1 MMANLGQPQPVFQ
14 RERIRLRVLTWRQ
27 QSQWFDVSYRVAR
40 ERRGQIAIVILG
52 IFMVAAIFADQ
63 IAPYHYETQLRGSRL
78 LAPSWS
84 HPFGTDEVSRDLL
97 SRMIYGLR
105 ISLLVSLGA
114 VAIGMPIGVAI
125 GYTAGY
131 IGRWVDAV
139 LMRLVDT
146 MLAFPGIL
154 VALVI
159 LTVLGTGTREVAI
172 TLGIG
177 AIPIFGRLARG
188 QMLQEKERDYVMAA
202 RTLGSGPVRIIM
214 RHVAINTLPP
224 IMIQAALVMAFAVIA
239 EASLSFLGLGA
250 SPPTPTIGLILNAA
264 REFLIIGAWW
274 FALMPIAALALM
286 LIALNFLADAILEAT
301 SPYVRNK

>member
-1 MMANLGQPQPVFQ
+1 MADLGPPQPVLQ
-14 RERIRLRVLTWRQ
+14 RERFRLRVLTWRQ

-52 IFMVAAIFADQ
+52 VFIVAAIFADQ

-114 VAIGMPIGVAI
+114 VAIGLPIGVAI

-131 IGRWVDAV
+131 IGRWVDAI

-250 SPPTPTIGLILNAA
+250 SPPIPTIGLILNAA

>member
-1 MMANLGQPQPVFQ
+1 MADLGPPQPVLQ
-14 RERIRLRVLTWRQ
+14 RERFRLRILTWRQ

-52 IFMVAAIFADQ
+52 VFIVAAIFADQ

-114 VAIGMPIGVAI
+114 VAIGLPIGVAI

-131 IGRWVDAV
+131 IGRWVDAI

-202 RTLGSGPVRIIM
+202 RTLGSGPVRSIM

-250 SPPTPTIGLILNAA
+250 SPPIPTIGLILNAA

>member
-1 MMANLGQPQPVFQ
+1 MSDVQ
-14 RERIRLRVLTWRQ
+14 RHEPLFRREDLRARVLNWRQ
-27 QSQWFDVSYRVAR
+27 QSQLFDVCYRVAR

-52 IFMVAAIFADQ
+52 VFLVATVFADQ

-78 LAPSWS
+78 LSPSWS

-97 SRMIYGLR
+97 SRMIYGIR

-114 VAIGMPIGVAI
+114 VAIGLPIGVAI

-131 IGRWVDAV
+131 LGRWVDAV

-154 VALVI
+154 VALVV

-177 AIPIFGRLARG
+177 AIPVFARLARG

-202 RTLGSGPVRIIM
+202 RTLGAGPVRIIM
-214 RHVAINTLPP
+214 RHAAINTLPP
-224 IMIQAALVMAFAVIA
+224 LMIQAALVMAFAIIA

-250 SPPTPTIGLILNAA
+250 SPPIPTIGLILNAS

-274 FALMPIAALALM
+274 FVIVPVGALALM
-286 LIALNFLADAILEAT
+286 LVALNFLADAILEAT

>member
-1 MMANLGQPQPVFQ
+1 MAEVQRHEPVFR
-14 RERIRLRVLTWRQ
+14 REDIRARILTWRQ
-27 QSQWFDVSYRVAR
+27 QSQVFDVCYRVAR
-40 ERRGQIAIVILG
+40 ERRGQIAILILTV
-52 IFMVAAIFADQ
+52 FMVAAVFADQ
-63 IAPYHYETQLRGSRL
+63 LAPYHYEVQLRGSRL
-78 LAPSWS
+78 LSPSWS
-84 HPFGTDEVSRDLL
+84 HPFGTDEVSRGLL
-97 SRMIYGLR
+97 SRMIYGVR

-125 GYTAGY
+125 GFAAGY
-131 IGRWVDAV
+131 LGRWVDAV

-154 VALVI
+154 VALVV

-177 AIPIFGRLARG
+177 AIPVFGRLARG

-202 RTLGSGPVRIIM
+202 RTLGAGPVRIIL
-214 RHVAINTLPP
+214 RHAAINTLPP
-224 IMIQAALVMAFAVIA
+224 LMIQAALVMAFAIIA

-250 SPPTPTIGLILNAA
+250 SPPIPTIGLILNGA
-264 REFLIIGAWW
+264 REFLILGSWW
-274 FALMPIAALALM
+274 YVLAPIAALALL

>member
-1 MMANLGQPQPVFQ
+1 MADLGPPQPVLQ
-14 RERIRLRVLTWRQ
+14 RERFRLRILTWRQ

-52 IFMVAAIFADQ
+52 VFIVAAIFADQ

-78 LAPSWS
+78 LSPSWS

-114 VAIGMPIGVAI
+114 VAIGLPIGVAI

-131 IGRWVDAV
+131 IGRWVDAI

-202 RTLGSGPVRIIM
+202 RTLGSGPVRIIL

>member
-1 MMANLGQPQPVFQ
+1 MADAQRQQPPFQ
-14 RERIRLRVLTWRQ
+14 REDIRLRVLAWRQ
-27 QSQWFDVSYRVAR
+27 QSQVFDVCYRVAR

-52 IFMVAAIFADQ
+52 VFMVATIFADQ

-97 SRMIYGLR
+97 SRMIYGIR

-114 VAIGMPIGVAI
+114 VAIGLPIGVAI
-125 GYTAGY
+125 GYAAGY
-131 IGRWVDAV
+131 LGRWVDAI

-154 VALVI
+154 VALVV

-177 AIPIFGRLARG
+177 AIPVFARLARG

-202 RTLGSGPVRIIM
+202 RTLGAGPVRIIM
-214 RHVAINTLPP
+214 RHAAINTLPP
-224 IMIQAALVMAFAVIA
+224 LMIQAALVMAFAIIA
-239 EASLSFLGLGA
+239 EAFLSFLGLGA
-250 SPPTPTIGLILNAA
+250 SPPIPPIGLILNAS

-274 FALMPIAALALM
+274 FVIVPVGALALM
-286 LIALNFLADAILEAT
+286 LVALNFLADAILEAT

>member
-1 MMANLGQPQPVFQ
+1 MADLGPPQPVLQ
-14 RERIRLRVLTWRQ
+14 RERFRLRILTWRQ

-52 IFMVAAIFADQ
+52 VFIVAAIFADQ

-250 SPPTPTIGLILNAA
+250 SPPIPTLGLILNAA

>member
-1 MMANLGQPQPVFQ
+1 MAGAPEQLRFLRG
-14 RERIRLRVLTWRQ
+14 ERVRAWRQ
-27 QSQWFDVSYRVAR
+27 QSQIFDVSYRVAR
-40 ERRGQIAIVILG
+40 ERRGQIALLILG
-52 IFMVAAIFADQ
+52 VFVLAALLADV
-63 IAPYHYETQLRGSRL
+63 IAPYHYETQLRGARL
-78 LAPSWS
+78 LPPSWA

-97 SRMIYGLR
+97 SRMIYGIR

-125 GYTAGY
+125 GYTGGY
-131 IGRWVDAV
+131 LGRWVDAI

-154 VALVI
+154 VALVV

-177 AIPIFGRLARG
+177 AIPVFARLARG

-202 RTLGSGPVRIIM
+202 RTLGAGPVRIIM
-214 RHVAINTLPP
+214 RHAAINTLPP
-224 IMIQAALVMAFAVIA
+224 LMIQAALVMAFAIIA

-250 SPPTPTIGLILNAA
+250 SPPTPTIGLILNAS
-264 REFLIIGAWW
+264 REFLVLGAWW
-274 FALMPIAALALM
+274 FVIVPIGALALL

>member
-1 MMANLGQPQPVFQ
+1 MMSDVQ
-14 RERIRLRVLTWRQ
+14 RQEPLFRREDLRARVLNWRQ
-27 QSQWFDVSYRVAR
+27 QSQLFDVCYRVAR

-52 IFMVAAIFADQ
+52 VFLVATVFADQ

-78 LAPSWS
+78 LSPSWS

-97 SRMIYGLR
+97 SRMIYGIR

-114 VAIGMPIGVAI
+114 VAIGLPIGVAI

-131 IGRWVDAV
+131 LGRWVDAV

-154 VALVI
+154 VALVV

-177 AIPIFGRLARG
+177 AIPVFARLARG

-202 RTLGSGPVRIIM
+202 RTLGAGPVRIIM
-214 RHVAINTLPP
+214 RHAAINTLPP
-224 IMIQAALVMAFAVIA
+224 LMIQAALVMAFAIIA

-250 SPPTPTIGLILNAA
+250 SPPIPTIGLILNAS

-274 FALMPIAALALM
+274 FVIVPVGALALM
-286 LIALNFLADAILEAT
+286 LVALNFLADAILEAT

>member
-1 MMANLGQPQPVFQ
+1 MADLRQPQPVLQ
-14 RERIRLRVLTWRQ
+14 RERIRVRILTWRQ

-52 IFMVAAIFADQ
+52 VFMVAAIFADQ

-131 IGRWVDAV
+131 IGRWVDAI

-274 FALMPIAALALM
+274 FALAPIAALALM

>member
-1 MMANLGQPQPVFQ
+1 MADLGPPQPVFQ
-14 RERIRLRVLTWRQ
+14 RERIRLRILTWRQ

-52 IFMVAAIFADQ
+52 VFIVAAIFADQ

-78 LAPSWS
+78 LSPSWS

-114 VAIGMPIGVAI
+114 VAIGLPIGVAI

-131 IGRWVDAV
+131 IGRWVDAI

-202 RTLGSGPVRIIM
+202 RTLGSGPVRIIL

-274 FALMPIAALALM
+274 FALAPIAALALM

>member
-1 MMANLGQPQPVFQ
+1 MAGAPEQLRFLHG
-14 RERIRLRVLTWRQ
+14 ERVRAWRQ
-27 QSQWFDVSYRVAR
+27 QSQIFDVSYRVAR
-40 ERRGQIAIVILG
+40 ERRGQIALLILG
-52 IFMVAAIFADQ
+52 VFVLAALLADV
-63 IAPYHYETQLRGSRL
+63 IAPYHYETQLRGARL
-78 LAPSWS
+78 LPPSWA

-97 SRMIYGLR
+97 SRMIYGVR

-125 GYTAGY
+125 GYTGGY
-131 IGRWVDAV
+131 LGRWVDAI

-154 VALVI
+154 VALVV

-177 AIPIFGRLARG
+177 AIPVFARLARG

-202 RTLGSGPVRIIM
+202 RTLGAGPVRIIM
-214 RHVAINTLPP
+214 RHAAINTLPP
-224 IMIQAALVMAFAVIA
+224 LMIQAALVMAFAIIA

-250 SPPTPTIGLILNAA
+250 SPPTPTIGLILNAS
-264 REFLIIGAWW
+264 REFLVLGAWW
-274 FALMPIAALALM
+274 FVIVPIGALALL

>member
-1 MMANLGQPQPVFQ
+1 MTGAPEQLRFLRG
-14 RERIRLRVLTWRQ
+14 ERVRAWRQ
-27 QSQWFDVSYRVAR
+27 QSQIFDVSYRVAR
-40 ERRGQIAIVILG
+40 ERRGQIALLILG
-52 IFMVAAIFADQ
+52 VFVLAALLADV
-63 IAPYHYETQLRGSRL
+63 IAPYHYETQLRGARL
-78 LAPSWS
+78 LPPSWA

-97 SRMIYGLR
+97 SRMIYGVR

-125 GYTAGY
+125 GYTGGY
-131 IGRWVDAV
+131 LGRWVDAI

-154 VALVI
+154 VALVV

-177 AIPIFGRLARG
+177 AIPVFARLARG

-202 RTLGSGPVRIIM
+202 RTLGAGPVRIIM
-214 RHVAINTLPP
+214 RHAAINTLPP
-224 IMIQAALVMAFAVIA
+224 LMIQAALVMAFAIIA

-250 SPPTPTIGLILNAA
+250 SPPTPTIGLILNAS
-264 REFLIIGAWW
+264 REFLVLGAWW
-274 FALMPIAALALM
+274 FVIAPIGALALL

>member
-1 MMANLGQPQPVFQ
+1 MARPPEQLRFLRG
-14 RERIRLRVLTWRQ
+14 ERVRAWRQ
-27 QSQWFDVSYRVAR
+27 QSQIFDVSYRVAR
-40 ERRGQIAIVILG
+40 ERRGQIALLILG
-52 IFMVAAIFADQ
+52 VFVLAALLADV
-63 IAPYHYETQLRGSRL
+63 IAPYHYETQLRGARL
-78 LAPSWS
+78 LPPSWA

-97 SRMIYGLR
+97 SRMIYGVR

-125 GYTAGY
+125 GYTGGY
-131 IGRWVDAV
+131 LGRWVDAI

-154 VALVI
+154 VALVV

-177 AIPIFGRLARG
+177 AIPVFARLARG

-202 RTLGSGPVRIIM
+202 RTLGAGPVRIIM
-214 RHVAINTLPP
+214 RHAAINTLPP
-224 IMIQAALVMAFAVIA
+224 LMIQAALVMAFAIIA

-250 SPPTPTIGLILNAA
+250 SPPTPTIGLILNAS
-264 REFLIIGAWW
+264 REFLVLGAWW
-274 FALMPIAALALM
+274 FVIVPIGALALL

>member
-1 MMANLGQPQPVFQ
+1 MADLGPPQPVLQ
-14 RERIRLRVLTWRQ
+14 RERFRLRILTWRQ

-52 IFMVAAIFADQ
+52 VFIVAAIFADQ

-78 LAPSWS
+78 LSPSWS

-131 IGRWVDAV
+131 IGRWVDAI

-202 RTLGSGPVRIIM
+202 RTLGSGPVRIIL

>member
-1 MMANLGQPQPVFQ
+1 MADLGPPQPVFQ

-52 IFMVAAIFADQ
+52 VFIVAAIFADQ

-78 LAPSWS
+78 LSPSWS

-131 IGRWVDAV
+131 IGRWVDAI

-202 RTLGSGPVRIIM
+202 RTLGSGPVRIIL

>member
-1 MMANLGQPQPVFQ
+1 MARPPEPLRFLRG
-14 RERIRLRVLTWRQ
+14 ERVRAWRQ
-27 QSQWFDVSYRVAR
+27 QSQIFDVSYRVAR
-40 ERRGQIAIVILG
+40 ERRGQIALLILG
-52 IFMVAAIFADQ
+52 VFVLAALLADV
-63 IAPYHYETQLRGSRL
+63 IAPYHYETQLRGARL
-78 LAPSWS
+78 LPPSWA

-97 SRMIYGLR
+97 SRMIYGVR

-125 GYTAGY
+125 GYTGGY
-131 IGRWVDAV
+131 LGRWVDAI

-154 VALVI
+154 VALVV

-177 AIPIFGRLARG
+177 AIPVFARLARG

-202 RTLGSGPVRIIM
+202 RTLGAGPVRIIM
-214 RHVAINTLPP
+214 RHAAINTLPP
-224 IMIQAALVMAFAVIA
+224 LMIQAALVMAFAIIA

-250 SPPTPTIGLILNAA
+250 SPPTPTIGLILNAS
-264 REFLIIGAWW
+264 REFLVLGAWW
-274 FALMPIAALALM
+274 FVIVPIGALALL

>member
-1 MMANLGQPQPVFQ
+1 M
-14 RERIRLRVLTWRQ
+14 
-27 QSQWFDVSYRVAR
+27 
-40 ERRGQIAIVILG
+40 
-52 IFMVAAIFADQ
+52 AAIFADQ

-114 VAIGMPIGVAI
+114 VAIGLPIGVAI

-131 IGRWVDAV
+131 IGRWVDAI

-250 SPPTPTIGLILNAA
+250 SPPIPTIGLILNAA